1 MSTGRSTFPAG
12 PASAFFHVSVRKNPL
27 RGAHAFNLNEADVL
41 ERFVK
46 PWQRGGRVLLDGR
59 AWDPVNCRL
68 TLYEGPRLSTQQRS
82 FGLGWSNAVKFGE
95 NVTHEMLTKR
105 WMEDEPRPSAKAV
118 RDRPLGHR
126 LRPTLWG
133 RLDRIPDRLALSAD
147 VITVITA
154 VLAMGKF
161 FSVW

>member
-1 MSTGRSTFPAG
+1 MSPGRATSPAG

-46 PWQRGGRVLLDGR
+46 PWQQGGRVLLDGR

-68 TLYEGPRLSTQQRS
+68 TVYEGPRLSTQQRS

-95 NVTHEMLTKR
+95 NVTHEMLMKR
-105 WMEDEPRPSAKAV
+105 WMENEPRLSAKTA
-118 RDRPLGHR
+118 REGPLEHR

-133 RLDRIPDRLALSAD
+133 RLDRLPNRLALAAD
-147 VITVITA
+147 VITVVPA
-154 VLAMGKF
+154 VLAAGKLF
-161 FSVW
+161 GVW